1 MHLQECQV
9 IQKTEIVDK
18 EEDGDVFS
26 AVGVIRVLRKMKE
39 DPEVMEM
46 VLRLMDHLEERRGEE
61 MWTDVTEHLVPWV
74 TSHGFADVEPEL
86 MERIVG
92 IIRTNSVKWTAGS
105 GKPLGYAVCPVFSV
119 LNHSCV
125 NNTMDTQTQ
134 EGEMLVR
141 ATMLIRQGEEIFTQ
155 YRGPTQGNILRRQ
168 QFLDYWKFSCTCP
181 RCSDPTE
188 LGTMASAVKCDD
200 CGDTVLPASSAVSCH
215 WVCGGCRREEP
226 VGGMIARVRRLQQ
239 RLESFSPA
247 ESPEAWETLL
257 SQFQTELHED
267 HFLCMNIK
275 RVLLAMYGAREGYR
289 LEQMPRPLI
298 DRKIELCRN
307 YVSIFS
313 RLEPGFRQWRGE
325 VLEELIGPLTISIN
339 QDMENNNLSKIQY
352 MMKIKEVIGMVKEA
366 AKCRQFEGS
375 RMEDFSFYRAFA
387 QSVKINGGKLF

>member
-18 EEDGDVFS
+18 EEDGDVFA
-26 AVGVIRVLRKMKE
+26 AVGVIRILRKMRE

-46 VLRLMDHLEERRGEE
+46 VLRLMDHLEERRGEK

-92 IIRTNSVKWTAGS
+92 IIRTNSVKWTACS

-289 LEQMPRPLI
+289 LEQMPRHLI

-375 RMEDFSFYRAFA
+375 RMEDLSFYRAFA
-387 QSVKINGGKLF
+387 QSLKIIK